1 MTDMLLFVVFEK
13 SLQEVWFLRIKER
26 VAERRSTADFFYTNN
41 YVTSK
46 LQKRPPNIPT
56 ILSIKNSSI
65 LLMLAVQNFSL
76 ELQERWTGIT
86 KYFLKMI

>member
-26 VAERRSTADFFYTNN
+26 VAERRSTADTNN